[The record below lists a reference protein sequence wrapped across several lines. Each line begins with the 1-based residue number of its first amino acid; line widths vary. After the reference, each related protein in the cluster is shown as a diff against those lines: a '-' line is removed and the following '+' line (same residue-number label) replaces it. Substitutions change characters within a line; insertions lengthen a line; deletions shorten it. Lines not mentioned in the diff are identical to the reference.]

1 MMRPVHLMSMF
12 AAMILA
18 APVALA
24 GNEIVKCVDADG
36 RVTLTDQPCG
46 ARASTV
52 RLDQDRTASQS
63 PSQSQSQPQPQ
74 FQPDVQRHVLPAAD
88 LRQWRRP
95 DLSRA
100 APLKQD
106 VATLRAAHR
115 MLMLQ
120 DARPTLA
127 GLP

>member
-1 MMRPVHLMSMF
+1 MKRKVRLMSMF
-12 AAMILA
+12 AAMVLA
-18 APVALA
+18 APAVMA
-24 GNEIVKCVDADG
+24 GNDIVKCVDADG

-46 ARASTV
+46 ARAATV
-52 RLDQDRTASQS
+52 RLDQDRNASQFQ
-63 PSQSQSQPQPQ
+63 PQSQPQP
-74 FQPDVQRHVLPAAD
+74 DLQRHVLPAAD

-95 DLSRA
+95 DLTRA

-106 VATLRAAHR
+106 VATLKAAHR

>member
-1 MMRPVHLMSMF
+1 MRPVHLMSMF
-12 AAMILA
+12 AAMVLA

-52 RLDQDRTASQS
+52 RLDQDRNASQS
-63 PSQSQSQPQPQ
+63 QAQSQPQPQ

-88 LRQWRRP
+88 LREWRRP
-95 DLSRA
+95 DLTRSV
-100 APLKQD
+100 PLKQD